1 MTAFSVIIPARY
13 ASTRLPGKPLANIA
27 GKPMIQHVWEKA
39 QLSGANRVIVATDNQ
54 EVSEA
59 VKKFGGEVC
68 MTSERH
74 NSGTERLAEVVEKLS
89 IAKDEIIVN
98 IQGDEGIIK
107 VDGPSSEVSN
117 YRILTEDS
125 LIEGNKNIKIHRMFS
140 EFKKFID
147 VIDNKDF
154 DFYIRQKNH
163 SLAVMK
169 ILDEARKVL

>member
-1 MTAFSVIIPARY
+1 MDTSGVLILEYENFKAVC
-13 ASTRLPGKPLANIA
+13 IA
-27 GKPMIQHVWEKA
+27 
-39 QLSGANRVIVATDNQ
+39 
-54 EVSEA
+54 
-59 VKKFGGEVC
+59 
-68 MTSERH
+68 
-74 NSGTERLAEVVEKLS
+74 
-89 IAKDEIIVN
+89 AKDTFNNSYVN

-147 VIDNKDF
+147 VIDNKDS

-163 SLAVMK
+163 SLTVMK